1 MSLGTVRLQV
11 IALVFMFAARTK
23 FPVKHSIVN
32 ILWKHYGKILVKN
45 FRRFEKYDFKYKK
58 AITDLDFH

>member
-11 IALVFMFAARTK
+11 IALAFMFVARTK

-32 ILWKHYGKILVKN
+32 VLWKRYGKILVKN
-45 FRRFEKYDFKYKK
+45 FRRFEKYDLKYKK
-58 AITDLDFH
+58 AITYLDFH